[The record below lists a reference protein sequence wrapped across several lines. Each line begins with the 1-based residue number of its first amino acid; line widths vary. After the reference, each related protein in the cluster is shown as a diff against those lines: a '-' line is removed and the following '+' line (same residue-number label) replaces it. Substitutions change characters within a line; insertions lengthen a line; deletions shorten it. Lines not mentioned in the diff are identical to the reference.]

1 MPQDD
6 LSRKTIEIFFDLNLA
21 KRSCTREQKVLKVPN
36 TDVFRIARS
45 NLIAKGISRIVC
57 AENLIALWAIFYSL
71 FLLNWI
77 KPPKIEP
84 NIKLE
89 PTTKL
94 IGSSIVSLINKST
107 LLLFELF
114 CIPINKSA
122 NKQELKIAE

>member
-1 MPQDD
+1 MK
-6 LSRKTIEIFFDLNLA
+6 L
-21 KRSCTREQKVLKVPN
+21 
-36 TDVFRIARS
+36 
-45 NLIAKGISRIVC
+45 
-57 AENLIALWAIFYSL
+57 
-71 FLLNWI
+71 
-77 KPPKIEP
+77 PKIEP
-84 NIKLE
+84 NIKLD